1 MIQRSGLQ
9 SCIAGNT
16 GLKETKKP
24 YTNGHHCPNLRKGA
38 WEQSTQ
44 RGGVWRGCLASFS
57 VASKGPG
64 LRWSCRFSCC
74 PGFHHPSS
82 HSPAG
87 ARAPPAHP
95 PTPPARRAGDT
106 PATTWSA
113 VRSSLAR
120 SPFLRE
126 LLVGGR
132 CGTLRNNQE
141 NKGAGHGRSLS
152 SYLTF
157 CISSTWLFL
166 RIKAL
171 YPFTINW

>member
-1 MIQRSGLQ
+1 MVLSHHICGNWSQWSQ
-9 SCIAGNT
+9 EAVAGEWV
-16 GLKETKKP
+16 GSR
-24 YTNGHHCPNLRKGA
+24 LRKGA

-126 LLVGGR
+126 TAHGGPQFSPEQ
-132 CGTLRNNQE
+132 CGRGQDVWT
-141 NKGAGHGRSLS
+141 H
-152 SYLTF
+152 
-157 CISSTWLFL
+157 
-166 RIKAL
+166 KAL
-171 YPFTINW
+171 DTPQLPRGW